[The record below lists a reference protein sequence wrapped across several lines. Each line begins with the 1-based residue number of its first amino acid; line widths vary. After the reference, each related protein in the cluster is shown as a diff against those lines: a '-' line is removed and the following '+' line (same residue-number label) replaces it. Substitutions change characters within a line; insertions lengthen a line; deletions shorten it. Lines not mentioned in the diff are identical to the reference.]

1 MKPGSLIP
9 KGQLRPVRWGM
20 IGAGSVAE
28 AKSGPAFQLASR
40 SALVAVMRRTP
51 GMAADYAGRHGIA
64 RHYEDASALVQDPEV
79 NAVYIATPPGSHTEL
94 ALLACRLGKPA
105 YIEKPMARN
114 YRECVEMNEAF
125 DAEGL
130 PLFVAY
136 YRRKLPR
143 FLAVKEML
151 EGGTLGAISSID
163 YIYARTPFELPADLP
178 WRLRAEHSGGGLF
191 LDVGCHVLDLIDCL
205 FGPIVVD
212 TAAAIN
218 RSRLYDVEDGVSVRF
233 RTSAGVSGVGRWD
246 FQGPARE
253 DTLTVVGTR
262 ARLQM
267 SVFGDEPLRLMW
279 KDGKEEL
286 LSYPNPTPVQL
297 PLIQSIVDELCGDGA
312 SPSTGKT
319 AARTSFLI
327 DEVLNAFY
335 GGRSDAFWQR
345 SSTWPGLHASRK

>member
-1 MKPGSLIP
+1 MQS
-9 KGQLRPVRWGM
+9 VNWGM
-20 IGAGSVAE
+20 IGAGSVTE

-51 GMAADYAGRHGIA
+51 GMAADHARRHGIA
-64 RHYEDASALVQDPEV
+64 RYYEDASALVRDPDV

-114 YRECVEMNEAF
+114 YRECMEINEAF
-125 DAEGL
+125 EAEGL

-143 FLAVKEML
+143 FLAVKQML
-151 EGGTLGAISSID
+151 ELGTLGAVSAISYS
-163 YIYARTPFELPADLP
+163 YARAPLELPADLP

-191 LDVGCHVLDLIDCL
+191 LDVGCHVLDLIDYL
-205 FGPIVVD
+205 FGPIVID
-212 TAAAIN
+212 TAVAIN
-218 RSRLYDVEDGVSVRF
+218 RSRLYDVEDGVSIRF
-233 RTSAGVSGVGRWD
+233 KTSADVIGVGQWD
-246 FQGPARE
+246 FLGPARE
-253 DTLTVVGTR
+253 DALTVVGTQG
-262 ARLQM
+262 RLQM
-267 SVFGDEPLRLMW
+267 SVFGDEPLRLTW
-279 KDGKEEL
+279 KNGDEEL

-297 PLIQSIVDELCGDGA
+297 PLIQAIVDELCGDGA

-319 AARTSFLI
+319 AARTSYLI

-345 SSTWPGLHASRK
+345 AATWPGRHR